1 MHQYYG
7 NMENENIKFI
17 DESGVLLSQC
27 SDELRAFVTEKI
39 IPQITLNTVPD
50 SWDEKTNRPVSYTLT
65 ADGVTIR
72 IVWIYIYEDSSSWA
86 CSDYQL
92 FIVE

>member
-1 MHQYYG
+1 M
-7 NMENENIKFI
+7 
-17 DESGVLLSQC
+17 
-27 SDELRAFVTEKI
+27 TEKL
-39 IPQITLNTVPD
+39 IPQITLDTVPD
-50 SWDEKTNRPVSYTLT
+50 SRDEKTNRPVSYTLT

-92 FIVE
+92 FIVENYGTESI